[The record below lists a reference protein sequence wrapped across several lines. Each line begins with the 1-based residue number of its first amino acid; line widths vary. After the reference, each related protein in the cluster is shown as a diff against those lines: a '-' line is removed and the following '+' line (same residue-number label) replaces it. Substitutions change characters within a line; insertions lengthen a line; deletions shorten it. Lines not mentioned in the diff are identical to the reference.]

1 MAEILHVEVVY
12 ALRDDVSCVSLT
24 LASGSTLGQAIEASG
39 LLQKFTGIDLDRN
52 RVGIFGK
59 LYPLDHVLSDGD
71 RVEIY
76 RPLLVDPKESR
87 RRRAAKKA
95 KHEKSSRTAKQS
107 HSPSQS

>member
-1 MAEILHVEVVY
+1 MAETLQIEVVY
-12 ALRDDVSCVSLT
+12 SQRDNACCVNLT
-24 LASGSTLGQAIEASG
+24 LASGSTLLQAIEASG
-39 LLQKFTGIDLDRN
+39 LLNKFPGIDLDRN
-52 RVGIFGK
+52 RVGVFGK

-95 KHEKSSRTAKQS
+95 RHEKSSRAANLN
-107 HSPSQS
+107 HPPSQS